1 MKPVAQVRS
10 YHYWSARLTEKVL
23 EDNVERLPRE
33 TEFQIGSSSV
43 GAFKSKNPGYAT
55 TRAGKA
61 LIIEELLSDHIVE
74 DFDYRGPIDYL
85 RAVTP
90 LVIGSLRAGD
100 GPTLP
105 NDGSGND
112 SGAVYLFTESI
123 TQDGQRVAVCLF
135 GSAKNI
141 LDHEPNVPLWRQYG
155 WTCSHYAGLK
165 ILLHCAP
172 SSESYRDPRFTW
184 REVAKKEAYT
194 PHIDDEVC
202 DAAIRVCHGQGD
214 FFNGDKKLPPWRR
227 GYTLGDFT
235 SAEWLAQIYF
245 STDNRIWI
253 PPKNFDRVL
262 VGSALWVRTPR
273 NMNSL
278 RWYDNLD
285 SIDEY
290 RAEDRASDR
299 ARSWW
304 HIFGGD
310 S

>member
-33 TEFQIGSSSV
+33 TEFQIGSSSI

-172 SSESYRDPRFTW
+172 SSESYC
-184 REVAKKEAYT
+184 
-194 PHIDDEVC
+194 I
-202 DAAIRVCHGQGD
+202 AIRALPGV
-214 FFNGDKKLPPWRR
+214 KLPRKKHKLHISTTKCVTLLSGYVMGRATSLTATKSSVR
-227 GYTLGDFT
+227 GVGATPSAT
-235 SAEWLAQIYF
+235 SPVQNGQCRMA
-245 STDNRIWI
+245 
-253 PPKNFDRVL
+253 
-262 VGSALWVRTPR
+262 SADLFL
-273 NMNSL
+273 N
-278 RWYDNLD
+278 
-285 SIDEY
+285 
-290 RAEDRASDR
+290 
-299 ARSWW
+299 
-304 HIFGGD
+304 G
-310 S
+310 